1 MTKTILILCISI
13 IFFSIRSSAQTS
25 SAASFLL
32 KADQFY
38 EHGQYDSA
46 AYYYERILS
55 QDISDSRVYYNLGNT
70 YFKMNQ
76 IPQAIYN
83 LEKAH
88 RLAPRDDQ
96 IEFNLNKARLML
108 TDKIIPIPKTFFIHW
123 YEQAKNHLN
132 LREVMLI
139 VLLTF
144 SLTIIMGTIMIYRR
158 LGTTGMALFFIMIS
172 LLATEVLWLIE
183 RYQFYHHSDQAIL
196 INPETE
202 VRVGPREEDD
212 PAFIIHAGIQMTILQ
227 TRHQWVEI
235 RLENGFTGWIPHDH
249 LKML

>member
-1 MTKTILILCISI
+1 MTKSILILCILI
-13 IFFSIRSSAQTS
+13 IAQSNPSMAQPSSPI
-25 SAASFLL
+25 SFLL

-55 QDISDSRVYYNLGNT
+55 QDISDSRIYYNLGNT

-108 TDKIIPIPKTFFIHW
+108 IDKIIPLPKTFFIQW

-132 LREVMLI
+132 LREVMII
-139 VLLTF
+139 VLVSF
-144 SLTIIMGTIMIYRR
+144 SLTILMGTMMIYRR
-158 LGTTGMALFFIMIS
+158 HGTPWTALFFIMITI
-172 LLATEVLWLIE
+172 LAVSSLWLIE
-183 RYQFYHHSDQAIL
+183 RYQFYQHSDQAIVT
-196 INPETE
+196 NPETE

-212 PAFIIHAGIQMTILQ
+212 PAFIIHAGPQITILQ

-249 LKML
+249 FKML